1 MKRKLFI
8 CFTVLS
14 LTMFLSACTSSDVN
28 KTSNDGSEAKTVSK
42 KEEDDREEE
51 VKNGPLTEIGQWA
64 KESDGTKVTLKKIAT
79 LEETLDLDPIK
90 LTLHDVKLLERIG
103 GENDGNVIQV
113 GYTVENIS
121 DKEIMFDAIE
131 IITTNTKKQIDVI
144 LENMSGIASGQGEY
158 YGEVKEEGFII
169 VPYPGDSFDELTSI
183 RLITGDVWDNNQPD
197 KFHES
202 VTKEVVFEE

>member
-1 MKRKLFI
+1 MNKKLLI

-14 LTMFLSACTSSDVN
+14 LAIFLSACTSSNAN

-42 KEEDDREEE
+42 KEKDDNK
-51 VKNGPLTEIGQWA
+51 VKDGPLTEIGQWA

-90 LTLHDVKLLERIG
+90 LTLHDVKLLERVG
-103 GENDGNVIQV
+103 GEDDGNVIQV
-113 GYTVENIS
+113 RYTVENTS
-121 DKEIMFDAIE
+121 DKEIMFDTIE
-131 IITTNTKKQIDVI
+131 IITTNTKKQIDVM
-144 LENMSGIASGQGEY
+144 LENMSGIAAGPGEY
-158 YGEVKEEGFII
+158 YGKVKEEGFII

-202 VTKEVVFEE
+202 VTREVVFEE